1 MLQLGI
7 FLAAGSALLCGCGDV
22 CASQGAKQVGVVR
35 ATFLAL
41 LMGTLVLAL
50 MGALAFERLG
60 LSGRALLLSLPLGL
74 VAGAMTSIG
83 YSAGYKGMAQGP
95 LAIVSPVVASDGAIA
110 GVLAILLLHER
121 VDAWQAGTLVAIF
134 AGVLLASTSVKEL
147 SLLLHCGERKA
158 LSVRGVHWGMLA
170 GLAFGTMLFAL
181 GAGAQAWGWYL
192 SLFWSRC
199 VATSV
204 LGVIVGQKW
213 LRDGWRQR
221 HAAKGLRA
229 AGRSHLRA
237 GGYLALGGGICETV
251 GLALFSMGTQIAS
264 TSIVAMIASTFT
276 LIPLVFG
283 VLRLGERPAANQ
295 WLGVGLV
302 VIGLVLLGIKPA

>member
-1 MLQLGI
+1 MLQIGI

-22 CASQGAKQVGVVR
+22 CASQGTKRVGVLT

-41 LMGTLVLAL
+41 LMGTLALAVI
-50 MGALAFERLG
+50 GALAFDRLG
-60 LSGRALLLSLPLGL
+60 LSGRTLLLSLPLGL

-95 LAIVSPVVASDGAIA
+95 LAIVSPVVATDGTIA
-110 GVLAILLLHER
+110 GVLAIFLLHER

-147 SLLLHCGERKA
+147 SLLLRCGERNA
-158 LSVRGVHWGMLA
+158 FSVRGVHWGMLA

-181 GAGAQAWGWYL
+181 GAGAQEWGWYL

-213 LRDGWRQR
+213 FRDGRR
-221 HAAKGLRA
+221 HRAAAEGLR
-229 AGRSHLRA
+229 GRKSHLRA
-237 GGYLALGGGICETV
+237 CGYLALGGGICETV
-251 GLALFSMGTQIAS
+251 GLVLFSLGTQAAS

-276 LIPLVFG
+276 LVPLVFG
-283 VLRLGERPAANQ
+283 VLHLGERPAANQ